1 MEVYMAKT
9 RLSNEK
15 RDGLLAWMMKQ
26 YDEKH
31 ANDLEKPQAKAIK
44 AMNAAIR
51 KKYPEADMAVL
62 RKYNATRRDY
72 CLRFVDSDSNQIFGF
87 DWGYNAEPAELA
99 DVPVRNGCRSDDV
112 FPISP
117 AGREAI
123 EAFGKAREEARE
135 AREQKQRDYYSF
147 LCAYWF
153 VEDVHDVV
161 PLPEDMQRRYMSGS
175 PLVAVNDE
183 LLADIELVA
192 SFRHRRTPAH

>member
-87 DWGYNAEPAELA
+87 DWGYNGT
-99 DVPVRNGCRSDDV
+99 GCE
-112 FPISP
+112 F
-117 AGREAI
+117 
-123 EAFGKAREEARE
+123 
-135 AREQKQRDYYSF
+135 
-147 LCAYWF
+147 
-153 VEDVHDVV
+153 
-161 PLPEDMQRRYMSGS
+161 
-175 PLVAVNDE
+175 
-183 LLADIELVA
+183 
-192 SFRHRRTPAH
+192 